1 MIVQTENLYS
11 KYGIGETTDTSEEIQ
26 ESEQITLG
34 QQNAL
39 KQAKRYLDLAG
50 FSYQGMI
57 EQLEYE
63 QYTHEEAVYAADN
76 CGADWKKEAVK
87 KAKSY
92 LDLTSFSKQGLIDQ
106 LKYVKFTDEEAQYA
120 AEQVGY

>member
-1 MIVQTENLYS
+1 
-11 KYGIGETTDTSEEIQ
+11 
-26 ESEQITLG
+26 
-34 QQNAL
+34 
-39 KQAKRYLDLAG
+39 
-50 FSYQGMI
+50 MI